1 MNFQLRNTPKG
12 DIMSMFWKEKHIGDY
27 IGPGLPS
34 AILEKLQQHKYHWKY
49 INVLVDHDI
58 PLKKLK
64 LYDGL
69 TNWCACGTQDLGRN
83 DFLGH
88 VAEHHHGMIKK
99 DSQINRPF
107 WLDWIFYQNTELE
120 EDFCYTT
127 SNLDNYN

>member
-1 MNFQLRNTPKG
+1 MK
-12 DIMSMFWKEKHIGDY
+12 
-27 IGPGLPS
+27 
-34 AILEKLQQHKYHWKY
+34 QHKYHWKY

-69 TNWCACGTQDLGRN
+69 TNWCACGIQDLGRN

-88 VAEHHHGMIKK
+88 VAELHHGMIKK

-120 EDFCYTT
+120 KDFCYPT
-127 SNLDNYN
+127 SNSNNSN